1 VAGERKGERKRNI
14 KGRRLALSN
23 KEIPRAS
30 SETIDEGE
38 ESNVK
43 IEKKITYVLNGSLQI
58 FIPLKHLSV
67 SKPVQFPTN
76 GPDSTSS
83 ARAKA
88 RT

>member
-1 VAGERKGERKRNI
+1 VAGERKGERIRNI

-23 KEIPRAS
+23 KEISRAS

-43 IEKKITYVLNGSLQI
+43 IKKKITYVLNGSLQI

-67 SKPVQFPTN
+67 PKPVQFPTN

-88 RT
+88 TT